1 VGNSVFLIGYMG
13 VGKSTL
19 GKKLA
24 QRLEFDFIDSDQFI
38 EKQVGM
44 SIPDYFAQ
52 FGEEKFRE
60 LERDFIRKLD
70 INGCVVA
77 TGGGLPCFYDN
88 MNIMNGKGVTIYL
101 HRPPKELFQRLK
113 NAKTERPLIAGLSD
127 EELLDFISTQL
138 EEREQFY
145 NQAQFVLTRTHHTVE
160 DLCGLVFEK

>member
-1 VGNSVFLIGYMG
+1 MG

-24 QRLEFDFIDSDQFI
+24 RRLDVDFIDADQYI
-38 EKQVGM
+38 EEQLGM
-44 SIPDYFAQ
+44 SILDYFTQ
-52 FGEEKFRE
+52 FGEEKFRV
-60 LERDFIRKLD
+60 LERDFIRQLD
-70 INGCVVA
+70 ISARVVA

-88 MNIMNGKGVTIYL
+88 MDTMNEMGVTVYL

-145 NQAQFVLTRTHHTVE
+145 NQAQFVLTRGHHTVE

>member
-1 VGNSVFLIGYMG
+1 MG

-24 QRLEFDFIDSDQFI
+24 RRLNVDFIDADQYI
-38 EKQVGM
+38 EEQVGM
-44 SIPDYFAQ
+44 SILDYFTQ
-52 FGEEKFRE
+52 FGEEKFRV
-60 LERDFIRKLD
+60 LERDFIRQLD
-70 INGCVVA
+70 ISARVVA

-88 MNIMNGKGVTIYL
+88 MDTMNATGVTIYL
-101 HRPPKELFQRLK
+101 HRPPKELVQRLK

-127 EELLDFISTQL
+127 EELLDFISAQL

-145 NQAQFVLTRTHHTVE
+145 NQAQFVLTRGHHTVE